1 MTKTSLRNGTHSLLA
16 ATALVGLLG
25 AAPVLAEDFD
35 LDALVAAAKQEAPI
49 NIYDSTGKIVEMADN
64 FSKKYGVKATGIK
77 VSAND
82 QLEMII
88 REGQAKNV
96 QGDVVLLTDTPAAV
110 AQLLP
115 ENFVYSWLPPDMAD
129 KVPEQ
134 FHDPLAVTTNASV
147 WAYNT
152 EVYDSCPVK
161 NLWDLTKPEW
171 KGKVAFY
178 DPLIK
183 GTYPDWFNQMATH
196 DDDIMRAAYKET
208 FGKDLETDEDSATKA
223 WLKAFAANSP
233 LITDGDDPIAE
244 AVGAPGQKEPFF
256 GLLSSAKFRDNAD
269 KGYKLGLCKDLGPWP
284 GWTYT
289 KLALIATGTKSPN
302 TAKLFIHYVLTDEGI
317 APQAVDGKL
326 PTNTDI
332 GLPDDEPSG
341 IGDVLDKLEQYNA
354 ATALE
359 DWDAREEWQ
368 DFWRLNYKK

>member
-1 MTKTSLRNGTHSLLA
+1 
-16 ATALVGLLG
+16 
-25 AAPVLAEDFD
+25 
-35 LDALVAAAKQEAPI
+35 
-49 NIYDSTGKIVEMADN
+49 
-64 FSKKYGVKATGIK
+64 
-77 VSAND
+77 
-82 QLEMII
+82 
-88 REGQAKNV
+88 
-96 QGDVVLLTDTPAAV
+96 
-110 AQLLP
+110 
-115 ENFVYSWLPPDMAD
+115 
-129 KVPEQ
+129 
-134 FHDPLAVTTNASV
+134 
-147 WAYNT
+147 
-152 EVYDSCPVK
+152 
-161 NLWDLTKPEW
+161 
-171 KGKVAFY
+171 
-178 DPLIK
+178 
-183 GTYPDWFNQMATH
+183 MATH
-196 DDDIMRAAYKET
+196 DDDMMRAAYKET

-223 WLKAFAANSP
+223 WLKAFATNSP